1 MKGNKLDKKN
11 YKFHNYLMKKSNNSD
26 NIFFKTQKIS
36 NKTFIKNTIPKIRN
50 ISNLETYSTNC
61 DSNNKFSYTS
71 RNPINFNNYNN
82 TTKTKFYNKIISK
95 SLTNNHNTNNSESKN
110 FLQILEK
117 IDAENEIKIK
127 NLKNK
132 KSIHDNLY
140 NQDNNEKKFFKKE
153 KTFSQYFSSHYS
165 PKNYCKTNLT
175 NFITKDIDCFK
186 RKFKK
191 HKKFFKKLE
200 FNENQ
205 IQKIKIIFNYISPY
219 VERERNKYENKYR
232 IFLEKYQK
240 ILKKEEAK
248 KKLLEKQKIL
258 SNNNLNKINID
269 FLYNLKNN
277 NLNDFQKSKLS
288 LINKIRKTNILYKIS
303 DEDDF

>member
-11 YKFHNYLMKKSNNSD
+11 YKFQNYLLKKSNINN
-26 NIFFKTQKIS
+26 NIFFKTNLNSTLKKHS
-36 NKTFIKNTIPKIRN
+36 IPKIRN

-71 RNPINFNNYNN
+71 RNPTNFNNYNTI
-82 TTKTKFYNKIISK
+82 TTTKFYNKIISQ
-95 SLTNNHNTNNSESKN
+95 SLNNNHNNYNNESKN
-110 FLQILEK
+110 ILQILEK
-117 IDAENEIKIK
+117 IDAENEIKINNIK
-127 NLKNK
+127 NRKNI
-132 KSIHDNLY
+132 SDNLY
-140 NQDNNEKKFFKKE
+140 NINNEKKNFKKE
-153 KTFSQYFSSHYS
+153 KNFSQYFSSHYS
-165 PKNYCKTNLT
+165 PKNYCKTYLS

-240 ILKKEEAK
+240 ILKKEEFK
-248 KKLLEKQKIL
+248 KNLLEKQKKLI
-258 SNNNLNKINID
+258 NNNTNKLSVDI
-269 FLYNLKNN
+269 LYNLKNN
-277 NLNDFQKSKLS
+277 NLNDLQKSKLS
-288 LINKIRKTNILYKIS
+288 LINKIRKTNFLYKLS